1 MEIRLENLEPGYH
14 YHIFNR
20 GINGCKVFENDDNR
34 IFFLQKVKAYVMQVA
49 DVYAYCL
56 MPNHFHF
63 ILRIKDDIDG
73 NNFAKVQGNNFAK
86 VQNFGKVETGLH
98 AEKSIPSKQI
108 GKLISSYTQAFNKYH
123 HRHGPLFE
131 RPFKRKRIET
141 EEYLIKS
148 IIYVH
153 RNVLDLGRSMNDY
166 DFSSYKAL
174 VSGKPSAI
182 EKENVLELF
191 DGIAHFRSMHQRDND
206 YEF

>member
-1 MEIRLENLEPGYH
+1 MEIRVDSLEPGCH

-20 GINGCKVFENDDNR
+20 GINGCKVFENDENR
-34 IFFLQKVKAYVMQVA
+34 IFFLQKVEEYVLQVA

-63 ILRIKDDIDG
+63 ILRIKDDTNG
-73 NNFAKVQGNNFAK
+73 NNFA
-86 VQNFGKVETGLH
+86 KVETGLH
-98 AEKSIPSKQI
+98 AEKSVASKQI

-123 HRHGPLFE
+123 NRHGSLFE

-153 RNVLDLGRSMNDY
+153 RNVIDLNRSMNDY
-166 DFSSYKAL
+166 DFSSYKAF
-174 VSGKPSAI
+174 VSGKQTHVRKETVI
-182 EKENVLELF
+182 EWFDDIENFKL
-191 DGIAHFRSMHQRDND
+191 M
-206 YEF
+206 Y